1 LHPTCPHHGISH
13 NTISMHAFDA
23 QTSRLP
29 HVIFSET
36 QYLHINKL

>member
-1 LHPTCPHHGISH
+1 MAYRTTPSAC
-13 NTISMHAFDA
+13 MHAFDA
-23 QTSRLP
+23 ETSRLP